1 MLKRETENF
10 IINYQEGLEQFVLDS
25 LTIWKKRKSL
35 IKDLFGE
42 IIQEKIKAS
51 FFTDRESFVE
61 YIQSISNGSTPPSW
75 ATGCFYNGE
84 VQTLININK
93 PKEYQAKEQT
103 LLHEMVHLH
112 FDTLIYQKHNL
123 DRVRWFDE
131 SYALFLD
138 GTAEKIPP
146 KRLFEISNKL
156 LPFQNLNLNEL
167 DDLKNVKSENYDG
180 YDIFLIVGYYIF
192 KNNLEKELIL
202 KLINNPQE
210 IRIIGRK
217 ILKDALCF
225 IRTEK
230 LI

>member
-1 MLKRETENF
+1 
-10 IINYQEGLEQFVLDS
+10 
-25 LTIWKKRKSL
+25 
-35 IKDLFGE
+35 
-42 IIQEKIKAS
+42 
-51 FFTDRESFVE
+51 
-61 YIQSISNGSTPPSW
+61 
-75 ATGCFYNGE
+75 
-84 VQTLININK
+84 
-93 PKEYQAKEQT
+93 
-103 LLHEMVHLH
+103 MVHLN
-112 FDTLIYQKHNL
+112 FDTLIYQKHKL

-138 GTAEKIPP
+138 GTAEKVSQ

-156 LPFQNLNLNEL
+156 LPFQNLNLNDL
-167 DDLKNVKSENYDG
+167 DQLKNVKSENYDG

-202 KLINNPQE
+202 KLINNTQE